1 MMIAVFIALTLWT
14 VVSFWFFAKTMGHKA
29 RQGRWYDL
37 PMLVP
42 MLGIAF
48 LVKIARER
56 HLATNA
62 QMVWTIIGMWAL
74 VGISLLCLRL
84 GWT

>member
-1 MMIAVFIALTLWT
+1 MMITVFIALTLWT
-14 VVSFWFFAKTMGHKA
+14 VASFWFFAKTMGHKT

-42 MLGIAF
+42 MLSIAF
-48 LVKIARER
+48 LVQIARKGFP
-56 HLATNA
+56 ATNV

-74 VGISLLCLRL
+74 VAISLLCLRM